1 MPNGTAV
8 VGKDSGLIRKKWV
21 QEGLILKKSQSFM
34 TPYTG
39 MSMDNIVYQRN
50 DLSKQDGHEVEFQ
63 FDGNL
68 IAAAVEGK
76 ETAFGTGEPKHLYSS
91 NIRVKRV
98 RTTADLG
105 DTFDA
110 INISSRYLSEFT
122 HTRNLLADKW
132 TRMKDQALFDVGQLT
147 ASHRIVRDTLG
158 FDDLARIQTAISTGI
173 GLQTMDDATKKAA
186 ARRPLS
192 PFKLQNGEPIWLL
205 ILDEL
210 AAAKFQL
217 DKATQNIIKDADVRG
232 NENRLLRG
240 VIGRIGR
247 ILVVSSPLFF
257 GRTLNTKKA
266 GDFVTEQG
274 YATFNR
280 NEIEISGL
288 RTFSVA
294 QNDNKV
300 VPKAWRGEGAAVAA
314 TDKIYSRGLLLGAG
328 AFQFAMGKEPDFMV
342 QASED
347 FGIKKEA
354 CMEFYCGCKATRLY
368 PESGDDYPHPL
379 SGMSY
384 GIVAVDINVT
394 DLAQGVL

>member
-21 QEGLILKKSQSFM
+21 QEGLILKKSMSFM

-98 RTTADLG
+98 RTTSDLG

-110 INISSRYLSEFT
+110 INIGSRYLSEFT

-314 TDKIYSRGLLLGAG
+314 TDKIYSRGG
-328 AFQFAMGKEPDFMV
+328 
-342 QASED
+342 
-347 FGIKKEA
+347 
-354 CMEFYCGCKATRLY
+354 R
-368 PESGDDYPHPL
+368 
-379 SGMSY
+379 
-384 GIVAVDINVT
+384 
-394 DLAQGVL
+394 